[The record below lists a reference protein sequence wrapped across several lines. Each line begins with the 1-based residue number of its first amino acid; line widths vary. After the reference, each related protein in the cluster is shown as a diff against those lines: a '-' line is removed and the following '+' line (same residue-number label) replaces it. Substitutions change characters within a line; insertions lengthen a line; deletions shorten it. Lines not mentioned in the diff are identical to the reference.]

1 MYCLMSPFMFS
12 IVVQRAV
19 GYRLDINLFRLAHP
33 CHVGQ
38 YEFIGMNIIE
48 RYRILGNHRQIHL
61 FIECFYLLLI
71 IHLFIG

>member
-1 MYCLMSPFMFS
+1 M
-12 IVVQRAV
+12 
-19 GYRLDINLFRLAHP
+19 
-33 CHVGQ
+33 GQ